1 MLWGANTTEA
11 HPVVGGRILKALR
24 KGLKLVVVDPRKTE
38 LAEKAILWLPLRP
51 GTNVPLANGIAY
63 VILKEELYD
72 REFIEARTENFEAY
86 ANYIL
91 SEWPLERV
99 ERITGIRREH
109 IAHLARIYARAER
122 ALIFWGLGVTE
133 HRSGSQGAMALAN
146 LALLCGHVGRPGTG
160 AMPLRG
166 QNNVQGAC
174 DMGALPYTLPGYQK
188 MADPLV
194 RRKFED
200 IWGAPLPEKPGL
212 TETMM
217 YKEALEGRFKGLYVI
232 GYDVA
237 LTHGNAKRVHQ
248 ALASLDLLVVQD
260 IFWPKTADFAHVV
273 LPAASLFEKDGTTDN
288 GERRVQRIRKLVDPP
303 GEALPDWKIV
313 SEVARRLGYDMGY
326 ESAKDV
332 FEEMRRIMPSFAGLS
347 YERLEEKGICWPA
360 PTEDHPGTELMFT
373 ERFSRESGK
382 AFFAIPKYWGAKDRP
397 DVDFPFILI
406 TGRRL
411 VHYNCGSM
419 TRRVEG
425 LMEYLP
431 EELVEINPKDA
442 RKLKIRERDPI
453 KIVTPRGEVTA
464 RAHITTRVRPGIIF
478 MDFHFEDPLTNL
490 ITSSGIDT
498 EVHTPE
504 YKVAAARVVKL

>member
-11 HPVVGGRILKALR
+11 HPVIGGRILRALK

-38 LAEKAILWLPLRP
+38 LAEKAVLWLPLKP
-51 GTNVPLANGIAY
+51 GTNVPLANGLAY
-63 VILKEELYD
+63 VILKEGLYRKD
-72 REFIEARTENFEAY
+72 FIEKRTENFEAY

-109 IAHLARIYARAER
+109 ITHLARLYAKTER

-133 HRSGSQGAMALAN
+133 HRSGSQAAMALAN

-174 DMGALPYTLPGYQK
+174 DMGALPYVLPGYQK
-188 MADPLV
+188 PSDPLIQK
-194 RRKFED
+194 KFSD
-200 IWGAPLPEKPGL
+200 IWGVSLPEKPGL

-217 YKEALEGRFKGLYVI
+217 YKETLEGNFKALYVV

-237 LTHGNAKRVHQ
+237 MTHGNLKRVHK
-248 ALASLDLLVVQD
+248 ALSKLEFLVVQD

-273 LPAASLFEKDGTTDN
+273 LPAACLFEKDGTTDN
-288 GERRVQRIRKLVDPP
+288 GERRVQRIRKLIDPP
-303 GEALPDWKIV
+303 GEAWPDWKIITEV
-313 SEVARRLGYDMGY
+313 SKRLGYEMPY
-326 ESAKDV
+326 ESAEDI
-332 FEEMRRIMPSFAGLS
+332 FNEMRRVMPSFAGIT
-347 YERLEEKGICWPA
+347 YRRLEERNLCWPV
-360 PTEDHPGTELMFT
+360 PDESHPGTELMFQD
-373 ERFSRESGK
+373 RFSRETGK
-382 AFFAIPKYWGAKDRP
+382 AAFAIPKHWGAEDHV
-397 DVDFPFILI
+397 DTDFPFTLI

-411 VHYNCGSM
+411 PHYNCGSM

-425 LMEYLP
+425 LMELLP

-442 RKLKIRERDPI
+442 RRLRIRERDLI
-453 KIVTPRGEVTA
+453 KVVTPRGEVTA

-478 MDFHFEDPLTNL
+478 MDFHFDDPLTNIL
-490 ITSSGIDT
+490 TSPGIDT

-504 YKVAAARVVKL
+504 YKVAAARVIKL

>member
-1 MLWGANTTEA
+1 M
-11 HPVVGGRILKALR
+11 RALR

-38 LAEKAILWLPLRP
+38 LAEKAVLWLPLKP

-63 VILKEELYD
+63 VILKEGLYRKD
-72 REFIEARTENFEAY
+72 FIEARTENFEAY

-91 SEWPLERV
+91 SEWPLERA
-99 ERITGIRREH
+99 ERMTGIRREH
-109 IAHLARIYARAER
+109 IEHLAHLYARAEK

-133 HRSGSQGAMALAN
+133 HRSGSQGAMAMAN

-194 RRKFED
+194 RKKFQD
-200 IWGAPLPEKPGL
+200 IWGVPLPEKPGL

-217 YKEALEGRFKGLYVI
+217 YKEALEGRFKALYVV

-237 LTHGNAKRVHQ
+237 MTHGNLNRVHE
-248 ALASLDLLVVQD
+248 ALSRLDLLVVQD
-260 IFWPKTADFAHVV
+260 IFWPKVADFAHVV
-273 LPAASLFEKDGTTDN
+273 LPSACLFEKDGTTDN
-288 GERRVQRIRKLVDPP
+288 GERRVQRIRKLIDPP
-303 GEALPDWKIV
+303 GEAWPDWKIIAEV
-313 SEVARRLGYDMGY
+313 SKRLGYEMPY
-326 ESAKDV
+326 QSARDI
-332 FEEMRRIMPSFAGLS
+332 FEEMRRIMPSFSGIT
-347 YERLEEKGICWPA
+347 YERLEERSLCWPV
-360 PTEDHPGTELMFT
+360 PDEDHPGTELMFQ
-373 ERFSRESGK
+373 ERFSRDSGK
-382 AFFAIPKYWGAKDRP
+382 AFFAIPKHWGPEDKTDT
-397 DVDFPFILI
+397 DYPFVLI

-411 VHYNCGSM
+411 QHYNCGSM

-425 LMEYLP
+425 LLELLP

-442 RKLKIRERDPI
+442 RKLRIRERDPI
-453 KIVTPRGEVTA
+453 KIVTHRGEVTA

-478 MDFHFEDPLTNL
+478 MDFHFEDPLTNIL
-490 ITSSGIDT
+490 TSPGIDT

-504 YKVAAARVVKL
+504 YKVAAAKIVKL

>member
-1 MLWGANTTEA
+1 M
-11 HPVVGGRILKALR
+11 
-24 KGLKLVVVDPRKTE
+24 KLIVVDPRKTE
-38 LAEKAILWLPLRP
+38 LAEKALLWLPIRP
-51 GTNVPLANGIAY
+51 GTNVPLANGIAH
-63 VILKEELYD
+63 VILKENLCNQ
-72 REFIEARTENFEAY
+72 EFIEKRTENFEAY

-99 ERITGIRREH
+99 ERLTGVRREY
-109 IAHLARIYARAER
+109 IVQLARLYARSEK

-174 DMGALPYTLPGYQK
+174 DMGALPYVLPAYQK

-194 RRKFED
+194 KKKFLD
-200 IWGAPLPEKPGL
+200 IWGVPLPENPGL

-217 YKEALEGRFKGLYVI
+217 YRAALDGSVKALYVI

-237 LTHGNAKRVHQ
+237 ATHGNLKRVHN
-248 ALASLDLLVVQD
+248 ALSSLDLLVVQD
-260 IFWPKTADFAHVV
+260 IFWPVTANFAHVV
-273 LPAASLFEKDGTTDN
+273 FPAACLFEKDGTTDN
-288 GERRVQRIRKLVDPP
+288 GERRVQRIRKLIDPP
-303 GEALPDWKIV
+303 GEAWPDWKIV
-313 SEVARRLGYDMGY
+313 AEVSKRLGYHMDY
-326 ESAKDV
+326 RCAEDI
-332 FEEMRRIMPSFAGLS
+332 FNEMRRIMPSFAGIT
-347 YERLEEKGICWPA
+347 YERLEKETLCWPV
-360 PTEDHPGTELMFT
+360 PNLDHPGTELMFQ
-373 ERFSRESGK
+373 EKFSRDSGK
-382 AFFAIPKYWGAKDRP
+382 GFFAIPKYYSSLDKIESSYP
-397 DVDFPFILI
+397 LILI

-411 VHYNCGSM
+411 MHYNCGSM
-419 TRRVEG
+419 TRRVEA
-425 LMEYLP
+425 LYEALP

-442 RKLKIRERDPI
+442 RKLKVRERDPI
-453 KIVTPRGEVTA
+453 KIITPRGEIVA

-490 ITSSGIDT
+490 ITSAGIDT

-504 YKVAAARVVKL
+504 YKVACARIEKL